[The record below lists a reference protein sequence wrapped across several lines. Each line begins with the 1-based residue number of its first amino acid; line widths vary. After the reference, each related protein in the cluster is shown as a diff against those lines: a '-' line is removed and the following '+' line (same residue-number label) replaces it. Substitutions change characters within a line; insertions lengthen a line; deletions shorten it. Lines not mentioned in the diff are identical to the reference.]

1 MRHHPTS
8 TALASAAAA
17 PSLTRAVSAW
27 PQPTGPAPRR
37 YRASPNG
44 IDPSSGESPAG
55 GCRVSQKAAA
65 TQELATRYVSTLIAR
80 FAGHGCST
88 DPEYCRCGGTRPC
101 PEERQ
106 IADLLDLFGG
116 GW

>member
-1 MRHHPTS
+1 MRHHPTG
-8 TALASAAAA
+8 TALASAAPT
-17 PSLTRAVSAW
+17 PSPIRAVSAW
-27 PQPTGPAPRR
+27 PQPTGPAPGR
-37 YRASPNG
+37 YRASPDG
-44 IDPSSGESPAG
+44 SDPSSGESSVG
-55 GCRVSQKAAA
+55 GCRVSKNAAD

-80 FAGHGCST
+80 FAGHGRST

-101 PEERQ
+101 SKERQ